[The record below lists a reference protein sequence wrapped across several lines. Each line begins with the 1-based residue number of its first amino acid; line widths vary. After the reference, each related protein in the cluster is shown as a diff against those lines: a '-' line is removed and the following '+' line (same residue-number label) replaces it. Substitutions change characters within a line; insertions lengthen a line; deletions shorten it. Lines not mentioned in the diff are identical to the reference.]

1 MKNMQSYNSALIQR
15 VCKCGFTLAMFLLG
29 TSLPAAAQDDATDE
43 ASAEAAAPKKK
54 AAKQAK
60 QYPMV
65 EVKGKV
71 VDAAT
76 GEPLAGVQLQSF
88 NNNRYTAMTD
98 ENGEYTINVP
108 EFVTSITVQLEGY
121 NQVRT
126 SINGRSEE
134 VNVSLYSDR
143 FNKDYKGGSTALR
156 SVSTTALSNSNDIT
170 VDQQIQKQLGADVR
184 SISRSGL
191 PGEGMTMFINGLN
204 SLNSNAQPLIILD
217 GVIYDMLYDESN
229 MLHSG
234 YFNNLLQAINL
245 DDIESVEVLKNG
257 TAIYGAK
264 AANGVIL
271 INTKR
276 VKSMATRIDVNLSA
290 GVELRPNTLEV
301 MDAGQYRNYASEM
314 LAYTGTKLSQFNF
327 LNNTTPYYYNTYH
340 NETDWKKEVYREAFT
355 QNYGIAIQ
363 GGDDVAGYNLSVGY
377 TRADGTLKKNSMERF
392 NIRFNTDIKLNKWFS
407 TQFDAAYTNVT
418 RNLRDDGLSERY
430 GQEPLASTS
439 FLAYAKAP
447 FLAPYDFSM
456 VDGSRSEFY
465 ADADVYLN
473 EVIGNKGSLAN
484 PSAIIENGEAK
495 NKNHS
500 DCTMINVSVAPKWQ
514 PTKNFFL
521 QEKFSYTMQ
530 SFDESYF
537 TPIIGMP
544 TFQLPNRGMIENS
557 KQSIYSKHNSVFSDT
572 RADWQIPLGAHH
584 LYVFGGVRFMND
596 TYTSSI
602 LEGYNTGND
611 KTPNASM
618 SLLYRKTSGVD
629 NAWRTLSY
637 YANIDYNYQEKYYL
651 NAQLSME
658 TSSRFGKEVKSG
670 LKMFGVAWA
679 LFPSVNAAWV
689 VSNEKWFKPNK
700 GVNYLKL
707 NVGFESVGNDNINN
721 NGSLTYMASNSMFSR
736 GVTEIG
742 LVQIGNP
749 TLRWET
755 TNRLN
760 AGFEG
765 NFINNRLNFKLN
777 YYKSWTNN
785 LVTLGTLAYVA
796 GLSDYYTN
804 DGALTNEGFDVALS
818 AKIVNNR
825 NFKFELGASVGHYKN
840 KITRLPQGMESFTSS
855 IYGKDNVISKVGGSV
870 GQFYGWK
877 TNGVFAT
884 SEEAANANLG
894 IKDKSGNIIPFQAG
908 DMRFVDLDNNGIIDD
923 NDRTVLGNPNPD
935 VYGNIHANFYF
946 GKRWSV
952 TTVFNYCIGNDIYN
966 YQRSVLESGSAFMN
980 QTKALNRRWIAD
992 GQNTDIP
999 RIQYGDPMGNSRMS
1013 DRWIEDGSYFKFKNI
1028 TVNYQIPLQ
1037 SQYIQGISV
1046 WASANNLFTITKYL
1060 GSDPELSCGSGVLYQ
1075 GIDAG
1080 YLSMGRS
1087 FHLGV
1092 KINL

>member
-1 MKNMQSYNSALIQR
+1 MQRA
-15 VCKCGFTLAMFLLG
+15 CKCGFTLAMFLLG
-29 TSLPAAAQDDATDE
+29 TALPANAQDEVTEDAAVETV
-43 ASAEAAAPKKK
+43 APKKK
-54 AAKQAK
+54 AKKQAK

-65 EVKGKV
+65 EVSGTV
-71 VDAAT
+71 TDAAT
-76 GEPLAGVQLQSF
+76 GEPLAGVQLQSY

-98 ENGEYTINVP
+98 ENGQYTISVP
-108 EFVTSITVQLEGY
+108 TFVTSLTIKLEGY
-121 NQVRT
+121 NQIQT
-126 SINGRSEE
+126 AINGRTER
-134 VNVSLYSDR
+134 VDAALYSDR
-143 FNKDYKGGSTALR
+143 FLGDYRGSASAR
-156 SVSTTALSNSNDIT
+156 KSVKTNGIENSNDIT
-170 VDQQIQKQLGADVR
+170 IDQQIQKQLGADVH

-191 PGEGMTMFINGLN
+191 PGEGMSMFINGLN

-217 GVIYDMLYDESN
+217 GVVYDMLYDESS

-234 YFNNLLQAINL
+234 YYNNLLQGINL
-245 DDIESVEVLKNG
+245 NDIESVEVLKNA

-290 GVELRPNTLEV
+290 GVELRPKTLDM

-314 LAYTGTKLSQFNF
+314 LAYTGTKMHSFNF

-447 FLAPYDFSM
+447 FLSPYDYSLI
-456 VDGSRSEFY
+456 DGSRSEFL

-473 EVIGNKGSLAN
+473 EVIGTKGSLAN
-484 PSAIIENGEAK
+484 PSAILANGEAK

-500 DCTMINVSVAPKWQ
+500 DCTMINVTVAPKWQ

-521 QEKFSYTMQ
+521 EERFSYTMQ

-537 TPIIGMP
+537 TPVIGMP
-544 TFQLPNRGMIENS
+544 DFNLPNRGMVQNS

-572 RADWQIPLGAHH
+572 RADWQIPLGAHR
-584 LYVFGGVRFMND
+584 LYVFGGIRFMND
-596 TYTSSI
+596 TYTSSV

-618 SLLYRKTSGVD
+618 SLLYRKPSGVD
-629 NAWRTLSY
+629 NSWRTLAY

-651 NAQLSME
+651 TAQLSLE
-658 TSSRFGKEVKSG
+658 TSSRFGKQAKGG
-670 LKMFGVAWA
+670 LRMFGVEWGV
-679 LFPSVNAAWV
+679 FPSVNAAWV
-689 VSNEKWFKPNK
+689 MSNEKWFKPNK
-700 GVNYLKL
+700 GVNFLKL

-721 NGSLTYMASNSMFSR
+721 TGSLTYMASSSMFSR
-736 GVTEIG
+736 GATEIG

-760 AGFEG
+760 AGIEG
-765 NFINNRLNFKLN
+765 NFINNRLNVRFN
-777 YYKSWTNN
+777 YYKSWTSN

-796 GLSDYYTN
+796 GLTDYYTN
-804 DGALTNEGFDVALS
+804 DGKMQNEGFDFGFD
-818 AKIVNNR
+818 AKIVNMR
-825 NFKFELGASVGHYKN
+825 KFKFELGASVGHYKN
-840 KITRLPQGMESFTSS
+840 KITQLPQGMTSFTSS
-855 IYGKDNVISKVGGSV
+855 VYGDNNIISQVGGSA

-877 TNGVFAT
+877 TEGVFAT
-884 SEEAANANLG
+884 AEEAAAANLG
-894 IKDKSGNIIPFQAG
+894 IKDKTGNVTPFRAG
-908 DMRFVDLDNNGIIDD
+908 DMHFVDVNGDHLIDD
-923 NDRTVLGNPNPD
+923 KDRQVLGNPNPD
-935 VYGNIHANFYF
+935 IYGNVRANFYF
-946 GKRWSV
+946 GSRWSV
-952 TTVFNYCIGNDIYN
+952 GLIFNYSLGNDIYN
-966 YQRSVLESGSAFMN
+966 YQRSLLEGGSAFMN
-980 QTKALNRRWIAD
+980 QTKALTRRWIAE
-992 GQNTDIP
+992 GQKTDIP
-999 RIQYGDPMGNSRMS
+999 HAEYGDPMGNSRMS
-1013 DRWIEDGSYFKFKNI
+1013 DRWIEDGSYFKFKTL
-1028 TVNYQIPLQ
+1028 TVNYKIPLT
-1037 SQYIQGISV
+1037 SPYIQGISI
-1046 WASANNLFTITKYL
+1046 WAAANNLFTLTKYL
-1060 GSDPELSCGSGVLYQ
+1060 GADPELSCGSGVLYQ